1 MELFL
6 TDQEINI
13 IKGWADSNIHGGHWG
28 DGDLMVPEEEILLR
42 KLNTI
47 KEGRLHITDREAK
60 LILTWSESSHGIH
73 IMEEDSIVQK
83 IKMLIKKKLEMYN
96 ERFDRAD

>member
-6 TDQEINI
+6 TDGEINI
-13 IKGWADSNIHGGHWG
+13 IKVWADSNIHSGHWG

-42 KLNTI
+42 KLHNI
-47 KEGRLHITDREAK
+47 IEGKLHITDREAK

-73 IMEEDSIVQK
+73 IMEEDSIVAK
-83 IKMLIKKKLEMYN
+83 LKVLIEKKAGN
-96 ERFDRAD
+96 V

>member
-13 IKGWADSNIHGGHWG
+13 IKIWADSNIHSGHWG
-28 DGDLMVPEEEILLR
+28 DGDLMIPEEEILLK
-42 KLNTI
+42 KLHNVS
-47 KEGRLHITDREAK
+47 EGRLHITNREAQ

-73 IMEEDSIVQK
+73 IMEEDSIVEK
-83 IKMLIKKKLEMYN
+83 LHVLIKKKAGN
-96 ERFDRAD
+96 A